1 MTILH
6 GNILYSKNHD
16 ELASFED
23 SYIIAEKGLVEGIY
37 KTLPENYKGC
47 EVTDYGRGVIIPAF
61 SDLHVHASQYV
72 QRGLG
77 MDLLL
82 SDWLNQYTFPQ
93 EAHFADMGYARRIYD
108 AFIDDMVLH
117 GTFHACIF
125 ATIHRE
131 ATSYLVQRMEERGLY
146 GYIGKVNMDTGSP
159 DYLCETTEGSLRET
173 ERFLDDFKNNK
184 TARPIIT
191 PRFAPTCSEKLMNGL
206 GKLAGRYGAGLQ
218 THLVESRWEAE
229 EALRQYPGCRCDT
242 EIYERAGLM
251 DNGPVVGAHFIFPS
265 DTDIEILNRHGGYA
279 VHCPDATTNIIAGIM
294 PAAALADEKVTLA
307 TGSDIGSGS
316 GLGIYRQV
324 SRTVQLSKL
333 KWHFEPEENRP
344 VTFANAFC
352 MATRTGGSLFGKTG
366 AFDEG
371 YHFDAL
377 VIDGME
383 DEGFP
388 LKPEQAAERFC
399 YMGNT
404 ENIKARYLDGKRL
417 QSHDPACSKACPQN
431 ADIGG
436 IIRSRPR
443 LCSTATG

>member
-1 MTILH
+1 MERNRGEKQMLTILH
-6 GNILYSKNHD
+6 GNILYSKNYD
-16 ELASFED
+16 ELFSYED
-23 SYIIAEKGLVEGIY
+23 SYIVSENGRVEGIY
-37 KTLPENYKGC
+37 KTLPEKYYGC
-47 EVTDYGRGVIIPAF
+47 EVAEYGRGVIIPAF

-93 EAHFADMGYARRIYD
+93 EARFADMEYAGPIYD
-108 AFIDDMVLH
+108 AFIDDMILH

-131 ATSYLVQRMEERGLY
+131 ATSYLIRKMEERGLY
-146 GYIGKVNMDTGSP
+146 GFVGKVNMDTGSP
-159 DYLCETTEGSLRET
+159 DYLCETTEESLKET
-173 ERFLDDFKNNK
+173 EHFLDDFRSNK

-191 PRFAPTCSEKLMNGL
+191 PRFAPTCSEKLMKGL

-229 EALRQYPGCRCDT
+229 EALRQYPGYSCDT

-251 DNGPVVGAHFIFPS
+251 ENGPVVGAHFIFPS
-265 DTDIEILNRHGGYA
+265 DADIEILRKHNAYA
-279 VHCPDATTNIIAGIM
+279 VHCPDATTNVIAGIM
-294 PAAALADEKVTLA
+294 PAAALADRNIVLA
-307 TGSDIGSGS
+307 TGSDIGAGS
-316 GLGIYRQV
+316 GLGIYRQI

-333 KWHFEPEENRP
+333 KWHFEPEENKP

-366 AFDEG
+366 AFDQG
-371 YHFDAL
+371 YHFNAL

-383 DEGFP
+383 DQGFLLSP
-388 LKPEQAAERFC
+388 AQAAERFC

-404 ENIKARYLDGKRL
+404 DNIKARYLDGIRL
-417 QSHDPACSKACPQN
+417 
-431 ADIGG
+431 
-436 IIRSRPR
+436 
-443 LCSTATG
+443 